1 MTTQNRN
8 ESFVDWMNQAIADA
22 IKASQDIADKLKE
35 TAGVPLYQFIE
46 HGTETI
52 GKVVAPISD
61 NPVIRFATKVPVL
74 SWLAAAL
81 GQVNVSRV
89 QADVEEMR
97 QQYPLETADQ
107 LAQRVMVTTAWKA
120 AGIGLV
126 MNAIPP
132 LALTLFAVD
141 LGAIAALQAEMIYRI
156 AAIYDFSPTDPTR
169 RGEVLALWG
178 ISTGGSGVLKSGL
191 SLIEVIPGVGTV
203 VGVASGAT
211 LIYTIGY
218 LACLFYAEK
227 RRASE
232 TTSSIYSRGQGTGG
246 GA

>member
-1 MTTQNRN
+1 MPTQDRN

-22 IKASQDIADKLKE
+22 VKSSQEISDKLKE
-35 TAGVPLYQFIE
+35 TVGVPLYQFVE
-46 HGTETI
+46 QGTETI
-52 GKVVAPISD
+52 GKVVAPITE
-61 NPVIRFATKVPVL
+61 NPVVRFATRVPIL

-89 QADVEEMR
+89 QAEVEELR
-97 QQYPLETADQ
+97 RQYPLETADQ
-107 LAQRVMVTTAWKA
+107 LAQRVMVTTAWRA

-126 MNAIPP
+126 TNAIPP
-132 LALTLFAVD
+132 LALALFAVD

-156 AAIYDFSPTDPTR
+156 AAIYDFSPTEPTR

-178 ISTGGSGVLKSGL
+178 LSTGGSGVLKSGL
-191 SLIEVIPGVGTV
+191 SFVEVIPGVGTV

-227 RRASE
+227 RRVSVN
-232 TTSSIYSRGQGTGG
+232 TPSS
-246 GA
+246 